1 MDKMLKDQVA
11 IVTGGARGIGRSI
24 SEKLAAAGAI
34 VMVADLNLEG
44 AQQTATELTQSTGS
58 RCEAAKVDVSSAEDC
73 QRLIDETVEKLGRVD
88 ILVNNAGITRDKLL
102 ARMTPEDWQLVLN
115 INLNSVYAC
124 SKAAIRPMGKQRS
137 GKIISI
143 ASVVGIM
150 GNAGQCNYSASKAG
164 IIGFTKSLAREMGSR
179 GITVNA
185 VAPGFIQTA
194 MTDVLS
200 DEVKEGLM
208 KAVPLGRLGQPD
220 EVADAVLFLA
230 SPAAKYITGHV
241 LNVDGG
247 MAM

>member
-11 IVTGGARGIGRSI
+11 VVTGGARGIGRSI
-24 SEKLAAAGAI
+24 CEKLAGAGATVI
-34 VMVADLNLEG
+34 VADLNLEG
-44 AQQTATELTQSTGS
+44 AQQTAGELAASFGVPV
-58 RCEAAKVDVSSAEDC
+58 EAAAVDVSKAEDC
-73 QRLIDETVEKLGRVD
+73 QRLIDETVARHGRLD

-102 ARMTPEDWQLVLN
+102 ARMTPEDWQLVIN

-137 GKIISI
+137 GRIISI

-164 IIGFTKSLAREMGSR
+164 IIGFSKSLAREMGSR

-185 VAPGFIQTA
+185 VAPGFIATA
-194 MTDVLS
+194 MTDVLT
-200 DEVKEGLM
+200 DEVKENLM
-208 KAVPLGRLGQPD
+208 KAVPLGRLGTAD

-230 SPAAKYITGHV
+230 SPAAQYITGHV